1 MFREISTIALI
12 VSVTACSSVTVHP
25 QASSKLA
32 TEPTYIDSKPF
43 YLWGIVGEHHVDVNT
58 ICNGSEP
65 KQMQSQQT
73 FTDGLL
79 GLVTL
84 GIYYPHTAKVWC

>member
-1 MFREISTIALI
+1 
-12 VSVTACSSVTVHP
+12 
-25 QASSKLA
+25 
-32 TEPTYIDSKPF
+32 
-43 YLWGIVGEHHVDVNT
+43 EHHVDVNT
-58 ICNGSEP
+58 ICNGAEP